1 MSGTKNKTVDLGIF
15 AWQESATKPSFLT
28 PWSLVHFLAGAA
40 AKEAGI
46 GFLNWELIHGA
57 YELKDQIVNLRGDV
71 LNSLWNTVGDT
82 ASTTVGH
89 MVAKQKGKLGMWSLG
104 FVVSWA
110 GVVSLGDAY
119 G

>member
-1 MSGTKNKTVDLGIF
+1 MSGTKNTKVALNVF
-15 AWQESATKPSFLT
+15 ALKESATEPAFFT
-28 PWSLVHFLAGAA
+28 PWSLVHGLAGAA

-46 GFLNWELIHGA
+46 SLFHWEIIHGA

-89 MVAKQKGKLGMWSLG
+89 MLVKQKGKIGLWSLG
-104 FVVSWA
+104 FVVAWA
-110 GVVSLGDAY
+110 GVVSLGDNF